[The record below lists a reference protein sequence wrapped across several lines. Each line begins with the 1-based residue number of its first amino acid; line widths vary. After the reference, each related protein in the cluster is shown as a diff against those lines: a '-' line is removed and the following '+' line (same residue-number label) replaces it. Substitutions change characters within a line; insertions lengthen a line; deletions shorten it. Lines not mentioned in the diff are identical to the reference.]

1 MGKRSFYEDDEL
13 IINKPGVNV
22 EISPEL
28 KQQQLPSGG
37 EDVKF
42 VDGMTIRTTP
52 IFEEYANKVR
62 HYLHHKFSLFDAE
75 LSNLKSAFHNEV
87 TCLKSEIHTVVQD
100 PVLPGLIYILTGA
113 LTGSIL
119 VRNRALPIRFIVPTA
134 IGTGALSYYMPK
146 TYQAIGVKYERLEQ
160 DKLPEVA
167 KQRQE
172 LIVQYQKLKQD
183 LDENSVKARDSLESG
198 IHDIRKFI
206 KDNLP

>member
-28 KQQQLPSGG
+28 KVKQLPNGG

-42 VDGMTIRTTP
+42 IEGMTIRSAP
-52 IFEEYANKVR
+52 IFEQYTNKIR
-62 HYLHHKFSLFDAE
+62 HYLHHNLSIVEAE
-75 LSNLKSAFHNEV
+75 LGNLKSAFHNEV
-87 TCLKSEIHTVVQD
+87 VCAKSELHSVVKD

-119 VRNRALPIRFIVPTA
+119 VRNRALPIRFVVPTA
-134 IGTGALSYYMPK
+134 IGVGAVSYYMPK
-146 TYQAIGVKYERLEQ
+146 TYQAIGIKYDNLEQ
-160 DKLPEVA
+160 KNFPEVF

-172 LIVQYQKLKQD
+172 LIEQYQKFAKD
-183 LDENSVKARDSLESG
+183 LNESSIEAKSSLQSG

-206 KDNLP
+206 SDNLP